1 MKKKLKMVYKDHY
14 NLLSDDAKSE
24 LRDVFLSQTGLSLP
38 SFYYKMRANSFK
50 KMEETLLVDLF
61 NVYGLNLQV

>member
-1 MKKKLKMVYKDHY
+1 MSKKLKMVYKDHY
-14 NLLSDDAKSE
+14 NLLSNDARSE
-24 LRDVFLSQTGLSLP
+24 LRNAFLSQTGLSLP

-61 NVYGLNLQV
+61 NIYGLNLQI

>member
-1 MKKKLKMVYKDHY
+1 MGKKLKMVYKDHY
-14 NLLSDDAKSE
+14 NLLSNDARSE
-24 LRDVFLSQTGLSLP
+24 LRNAFLSQTGLSLP